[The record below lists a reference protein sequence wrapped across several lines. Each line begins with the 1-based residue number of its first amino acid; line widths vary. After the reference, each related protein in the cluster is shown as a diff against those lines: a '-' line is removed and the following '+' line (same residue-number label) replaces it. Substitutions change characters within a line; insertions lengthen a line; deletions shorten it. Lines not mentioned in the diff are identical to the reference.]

1 VATKYDIQTITET
14 HNRLADPDLSESE
27 MQTELE
33 KPQFLP
39 DIGQMI
45 AVGDSLD
52 YLAESDRYGRFQG
65 MTDKGRYQISTGRW
79 KYARLLDAE
88 EIAACY

>member
-1 VATKYDIQTITET
+1 MAAKYDIQTITET

-27 MQTELE
+27 MQAELE

-65 MTDKGRYQISTGRW
+65 MTKKGGYQISTGRW